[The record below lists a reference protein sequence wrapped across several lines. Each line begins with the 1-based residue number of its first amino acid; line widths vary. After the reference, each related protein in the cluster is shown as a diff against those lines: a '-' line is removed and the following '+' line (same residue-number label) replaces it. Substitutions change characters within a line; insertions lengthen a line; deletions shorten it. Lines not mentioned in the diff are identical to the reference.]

1 MHSVVGVKYVEILDN
16 HQWIL
21 VFVLL
26 PAEHLS
32 EAASCQHLCQ
42 TFQTTGCYCLVQVI
56 LWKTSRFS
64 PKHASRAATL
74 VLSTTEAVQ
83 SYVSSM
89 EHILY
94 VLVHMAKWQLVAPVK
109 VRGILMAD
117 FDVWIMLCVLWVY
130 WVTDDWFWCV
140 NHVVCIELLMTD
152 FDVWHHVCI
161 VGVLSYWWLIFVT
174 ILDKIMLKSYTCFS
188 WSWGSSFSTVTRL
201 WVGLVAGTEIFPFS
215 RKQNL
220 V

>member
-1 MHSVVGVKYVEILDN
+1 M
-16 HQWIL
+16 
-21 VFVLL
+21 
-26 PAEHLS
+26 S

-64 PKHASRAATL
+64 PKHASRAPTL

-109 VRGILMAD
+109 VRGILM
-117 FDVWIMLCVLWVY
+117 
-130 WVTDDWFWCV
+130 
-140 NHVVCIELLMTD
+140 TD
-152 FDVWHHVCI
+152 FDVWLHVVCI
-161 VGVLSYWWLIFVT
+161 VGVLNYWWLIFVT
-174 ILDKIMLKSYTCFS
+174 ILDKIMLKSCTCFS
-188 WSWGSSFSTVTRL
+188 WSWGSSFSAVTRL

-215 RKQNL
+215 TVNEKQNL
-220 V
+220 A